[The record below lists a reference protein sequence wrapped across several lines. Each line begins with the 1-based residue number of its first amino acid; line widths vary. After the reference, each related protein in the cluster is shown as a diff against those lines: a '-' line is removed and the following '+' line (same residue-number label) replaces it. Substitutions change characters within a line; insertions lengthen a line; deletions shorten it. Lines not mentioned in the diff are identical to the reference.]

1 MFYFIVR
8 VGVNVVALWLTFM
21 LLPGLTIDVDPE
33 NELTPENITIQIGE
47 NNVAPEAADP
57 SAASPAPTAGAAD
70 AATTPAAT
78 PQTSSVIITGATS
91 AGAPSATVNG
101 RPLTR
106 SELQLLLWVI
116 EIIAEFVLY
125 VFLALAFAFW
135 NWLLWP
141 LVLALTGRLL
151 LWSFGLFLV
160 VINAVLFYFVALI
173 AGGENVLIAD
183 PAWFWAMVGGTVFT
197 LLLVLLEGITGLDSP
212 LKDKAKKRPGYWQM
226 IGKLTFGGRNIF
238 AENLRIAQSLDTIVR
253 YLKDIAFDLSPFGP
267 MRRFFQRVIYRKKH
281 PYIGESTPAMV
292 RYLLQDLGP
301 TYVKL
306 GQIVSSR
313 AEQLPPEWRSELAQL
328 QSEVEPFP
336 WEEAEKIIENELR
349 QPLTELYATI
359 DHEPLAAASTAQVH
373 VATLLSGEKVVV
385 KVQRPDIDITVRADL
400 NVMRDLTRL
409 LSQRFAW
416 ARNAD
421 LSGIMTEYADN
432 ILLELDYTNE
442 AFNGRLL
449 AQNMTLFPT
458 VHVPLVYTRLSTR
471 RVMTQ
476 EFVRGVK
483 ITNTEAL
490 DQGGI
495 DRTAIAVTF
504 MRAIVKQVLYDG
516 FFHGDP
522 HPGNVLV
529 NSASGEIIFL
539 DLGMMGTL
547 PTDKRMAMV
556 DLLWSL
562 SERDPQEIAR
572 VVLRLTTSYGATDE
586 RQFIEDVDRLLRRYL
601 TFADASLSIGA
612 AVQALFDALNR
623 NGLRM
628 DAELTLALK
637 AMIQAEETVSRLD
650 PTLPLVDTAF
660 GATKELLVDTFD
672 PDKVLASLRKQVVR
686 TAKEAIRNIPAI
698 EGAAMSWITQLR
710 KGGITINVDTSEV
723 SKQVAQ
729 VDASL
734 TKNIRRLTVALLLVG
749 LLIGGGIA
757 STTPSDLFPN
767 MAEFAYF
774 VFMAAAG
781 LAAAAVLRVL
791 WQWLN
796 GGEL

>member
-8 VGVNVVALWLTFM
+8 VGVNVLALWLTFM
-21 LLPGLTIDVDPE
+21 LLPGLTLDVDPQ
-33 NELTPENITIQIGE
+33 NELTPENFMVQRSE
-47 NNVAPEAADP
+47 
-57 SAASPAPTAGAAD
+57 D
-70 AATTPAAT
+70 AATTVSIELEDEPKAPTSAAPTAT
-78 PQTSSVIITGATS
+78 PSTTTLIITGATS
-91 AGAPSATVNG
+91 TEPTTGTVNG
-101 RPLTR
+101 RPLTP
-106 SELQLLLWVI
+106 SEVQWWLSVI
-116 EIIAEFVLY
+116 EIVLEFMLY

-151 LWSFGLFLV
+151 LWSFGLFLI
-160 VINAVLFYFVALI
+160 VINAVLFYGVALF
-173 AGGENVLIAD
+173 AGGENVIINE
-183 PAWFWAMVGGTVFT
+183 PVWFWAVVGATLFT

-212 LKDKAKKRPGYWQM
+212 LKDKAKKRPGYWRM

-267 MRRFFQRVIYRKKH
+267 VRRFFQRIIYRKKH
-281 PYIGESTPAMV
+281 PYINESTPEMV
-292 RYLLQDLGP
+292 RFLLQDLGP

-306 GQIVSSR
+306 GQIISSR
-313 AEQLPPEWRSELAQL
+313 AEQLPPEWRVQLAQL

-336 WEEAEKIIENELR
+336 WEEAAKIIESELR
-349 QPLTELYATI
+349 QPLPEVYAAI
-359 DHEPLAAASTAQVH
+359 EHEPLAAASTAQVH
-373 VATLLSGEKVVV
+373 VASLLSGEKVVV

-416 ARNAD
+416 ARNTD
-421 LSGIMTEYADN
+421 LNGIMTEYADN

-442 AFNGRLL
+442 AFSGRLL
-449 AQNMTLFPT
+449 AQNMTMFPT
-458 VHVPLVYTRLSTR
+458 VHIPVVYTRLSTR

-483 ITNTEAL
+483 ITNTDAL
-490 DQGGI
+490 DQAGI
-495 DRTAIAVTF
+495 DRTAVAVTF

-529 NSASGEIIFL
+529 DTASGEIIFL
-539 DLGMMGTL
+539 DMGMMGTL
-547 PTDKRMAMV
+547 PTEKRMAMV

-562 SERDPQEIAR
+562 SARDPQEIAR
-572 VVLRLTTSYGATDE
+572 VVLRLTTSYGVTDE
-586 RQFIEDVDRLLRRYL
+586 AQFIEDVERLLRRYL
-601 TFADASLSIGA
+601 TFADSALSMGA

-628 DAELTLALK
+628 DADLTLALK

-650 PTLPLVDTAF
+650 PSLPLIDTAF
-660 GATKELLVDTFD
+660 SATKELLVETFD
-672 PDKVLASLRKQVVR
+672 ADKVIASLRKQVVR
-686 TAKEAIRNIPAI
+686 AAKEAIRNIPAI
-698 EGAAMSWITQLR
+698 EDAALNWITQLR